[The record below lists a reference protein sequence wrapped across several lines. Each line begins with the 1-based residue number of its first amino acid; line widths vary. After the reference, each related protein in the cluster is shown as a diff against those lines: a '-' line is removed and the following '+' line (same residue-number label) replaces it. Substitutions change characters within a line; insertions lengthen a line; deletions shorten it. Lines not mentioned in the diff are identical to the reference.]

1 MKFKNFK
8 ALLITLLVFNLSVTA
23 YSETLGDTVFRFL
36 NGMLDKKEK
45 ELKILRPFRN
55 MNRISA
61 NKQGINKK
69 ITQFRFKS
77 RDMDEPADSNV
88 APSATSSTPHGPAS
102 SESSQISTQSTAA
115 PQKSNKFYVDLN
127 DPNSQ
132 ISEWLTISS
141 PAFAN
146 RSKYP
151 TLMNKDGFQVLI
163 DLSKYQRINGNY
175 AAAKLQ
181 GATMS
186 TAFWFKARGGYIYY
200 SSTKEDINVLDA
212 IFAKKV
218 EDSLVTDPF
227 SNNHSTCFDVTD
239 FDNNIWNICALD
251 EQKKLIFMCSLQKYL
266 GQALDYS
273 CIPPEE
279 RQAKVTLIP
288 SISNVPKVERQRVVQ
303 PVIVIPMASKACN
316 EKWDYLNKGGDW
328 ECTCKEGLEQSPIDL
343 PIKEE
348 AIQSPLKPM
357 FQYELISAQ
366 AKDSTLDGILT
377 GGKQVLIRYEKGAIR
392 LFHPNMG
399 KIVTIDGGVYVAEEI
414 SFHTPSEHKING
426 KQYDM
431 EMQIVHFGRTKG
443 DIAKQI
449 VLSLL
454 FKMTPGVYNKFID
467 RLDFFN
473 LPNPT
478 EKSSELFQDFYI
490 PSVFFTTEEDDIPS
504 MQPFSFYTYEGSLT
518 LPPCTERTTHFV
530 AADPLPLSN
539 TVITLFKEALKKPD
553 LVNENDQ
560 NQIVLNDEG
569 VGENNRQIQPLNGR
583 KVFIYDHRR
592 YGCSEFKQK
601 KRDIK
606 PAGHYEKLVKDA
618 AEYIFVAGNNPSG
631 LPGSFVVS
639 ESEAKGSS

>member
-1 MKFKNFK
+1 MKFNIFK
-8 ALLITLLVFNLSVTA
+8 ALLITLLVCNFSVRV
-23 YSETLGDTVFRFL
+23 YSETLGDTVFKFL
-36 NGMLDKKEK
+36 NGMLDKKDD
-45 ELKILRPFRN
+45 ELKPLRPIQN
-55 MNRISA
+55 MNRRT
-61 NKQGINKK
+61 NRNRGINNK

-77 RDMDEPADSNV
+77 MDREEPAVSGV
-88 APSATSSTPHGPAS
+88 APSGSAPAPSSPVPSGS
-102 SESSQISTQSTAA
+102 SPLPNQSNSA
-115 PQKSNKFYVDLN
+115 PQKPNSYYVDLN

-132 ISEWLTISS
+132 ISDWLTISS

-151 TLMNKDGFQVLI
+151 TLMNKDGFQALI
-163 DLSKYQRINGNY
+163 DLSRYQRINGNY

-186 TAFWFKARGGYIYY
+186 TAFWFKVRGGYIYY

-218 EDSLVTDPF
+218 EDSQVTDPF

-239 FDNNIWNICALD
+239 FDNNVWNICALD
-251 EQKKLIFMCSLQKYL
+251 EQKKLIFMCSSQKYL

-279 RQAKVTLIP
+279 KLAKVTLIP
-288 SISNVPKVERQRVVQ
+288 PVNNIPKVERQRVVQ

-343 PIKEE
+343 PIKDE

-449 VLSLL
+449 ILSFL

-473 LPNPT
+473 LPNPI

-518 LPPCTERTTHFV
+518 MPPCTERTTHFV

-553 LVNENDQ
+553 VVNENDP

-569 VGENNRQIQPLNGR
+569 VGENNRQVQPLNGR

-592 YGCSEFKQK
+592 YGCAEFKQK

-606 PAGHYEKLVKDA
+606 PAGHYEKLEKDA
-618 AEYIFVAGNNPSG
+618 TEYIFVAGNNPSG

-639 ESEAKGSS
+639 EKEAKGSS